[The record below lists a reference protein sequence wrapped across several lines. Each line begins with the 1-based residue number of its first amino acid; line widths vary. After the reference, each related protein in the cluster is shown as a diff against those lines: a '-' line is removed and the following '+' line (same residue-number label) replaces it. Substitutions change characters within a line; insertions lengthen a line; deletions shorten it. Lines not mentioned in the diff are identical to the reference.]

1 MKSKNSKMKTLKNK
15 YIYITLAVLGAI
27 LLLYSSYALIKDGSP
42 TVKSMREHL
51 NQANGYH
58 KDSLFDKAIEPY
70 QRALSRDNSNDV
82 ANYNSGTNLL
92 LKNYKDTKNGTVDS
106 ETVTGVY
113 TDALA
118 LLQNAA
124 SNATDKELIAAS
136 KHNEALVHH
145 LTDSLEKAAEAYKE
159 SLRKNPADHE
169 TRYNL
174 AVVLYQL
181 KNNQNQD
188 QQQQQQDQQQN
199 QQQQQ
204 QQQQQDQQQN
214 QQQDQQQQQQDQ
226 QQQEQQQSQGSMSEE
241 DMSKENAER
250 LLEAAMQDEKAVLE
264 KVKRDKNKSG
274 KQKLQKNW

>member
-1 MKSKNSKMKTLKNK
+1 MEKLKNK
-15 YIYITLAVLGAI
+15 YIFIALGALGAL
-27 LLLYSSYALIKDGSP
+27 LLLYSTYALITDGSP
-42 TVKSMREHL
+42 TVKSIREHL

-70 QRALSRDNSNDV
+70 QRALESDRSSGV

-92 LKNYKDTKNGTVDS
+92 LKNYKDLKAGTGDP
-106 ETVTGVY
+106 ETVKGVY
-113 TDALA
+113 SDALA
-118 LLQNAA
+118 QLQSAA
-124 SNATDKELIAAS
+124 SNATDKKLIASS

-145 LTDSLEKAAEAYKE
+145 LTDSLEKAAGAYKE

-181 KNNQNQD
+181 KNQQDQN
-188 QQQQQQDQQQN
+188 QQQQQEQN

-204 QQQQQDQQQN
+204 QQQQEQN
-214 QQQDQQQQQQDQ
+214 QQQEQ
-226 QQQEQQQSQGSMSEE
+226 QQQEQQQQNQDQQDKEQQQQQAQASQSED

-264 KVKRDKNKSG
+264 KVKREKNRSG

>member
-1 MKSKNSKMKTLKNK
+1 MEKLKNK
-15 YIYITLAVLGAI
+15 YIFIALGALGAL
-27 LLLYSSYALIKDGSP
+27 LLLYSTYALITDGSP
-42 TVKSMREHL
+42 TVKSIREHL

-70 QRALSRDNSNDV
+70 QRALESDRSSGV

-92 LKNYKDTKNGTVDS
+92 LKNYKDLKAGTGDP
-106 ETVTGVY
+106 ETVKGVY
-113 TDALA
+113 SDALA
-118 LLQNAA
+118 QLQSAA
-124 SNATDKELIAAS
+124 SNATDKKLIASS

-145 LTDSLEKAAEAYKE
+145 LTDSLEKAAGAYKE

-181 KNNQNQD
+181 KNQQDQN
-188 QQQQQQDQQQN
+188 QQQQQEQN

-204 QQQQQDQQQN
+204 QQQE
-214 QQQDQQQQQQDQ
+214 
-226 QQQEQQQSQGSMSEE
+226 QQEQQQNQDQQDKEQQQQQAQASQSED

-264 KVKRDKNKSG
+264 KVKREKNRSG